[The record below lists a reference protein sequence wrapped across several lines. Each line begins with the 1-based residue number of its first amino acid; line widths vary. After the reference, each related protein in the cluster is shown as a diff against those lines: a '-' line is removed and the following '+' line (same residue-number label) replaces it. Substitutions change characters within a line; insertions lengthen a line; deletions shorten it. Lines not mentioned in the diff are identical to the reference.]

1 MFKLAPDP
9 VAETAAAST
18 MSHSSPLEAGVAA
31 MSASAPE
38 PVRAGDLLVVEAGSP
53 EQALQEVAAKL
64 GDRAEIVAAEK
75 VRKGGVAGFFSREVC
90 RLTVRVPGGPAA
102 PRGAAPAPAAAEA
115 PAQPAEPLG
124 LDDMLTRMAAQA
136 QAEEAGFA
144 ELLRARMSE
153 GAEPA
158 EQADAAVLRAT
169 QAARAAQVSLLNTT
183 VAVRPE
189 TGAPEHLGVAPLPR
203 VAAPESGA
211 VTAPYLAWTRDPSA
225 APGTG
230 PVRWSAGMLE
240 RLGLPPALIAATE
253 AQQPVDDAGWLVA
266 LAAAVAPYCRPLPNG
281 AAVLAGPKAGVLGH
295 ALRLPVT
302 KRPDEPDT
310 EGAVCL
316 QLRDTL
322 PAREWLAGARAG
334 RWLHLVV
341 GGTGWHGLLFDEPLA
356 VSWVGADALP
366 AALHQC
372 AAFGL
377 VLGYGVDAPGGALLR
392 ANPVDVA
399 LSVRS
404 LLPRR

>member
-1 MFKLAPDP
+1 MFKLAPEP
-9 VAETAAAST
+9 QAETAPPAAVPG
-18 MSHSSPLEAGVAA
+18 SSPLEEGQAA

-38 PVRAGDLLVVEAGSP
+38 AVRAGDVLVVEAATAA
-53 EQALQEVAAKL
+53 QALHEVAGKL
-64 GDRAEIVAAEK
+64 GERAEIVAAEK
-75 VRKGGVAGFFSREVC
+75 VRRGGVAGFFSREVC
-90 RLTVRVPGGPAA
+90 RLTVRVGG
-102 PRGAAPAPAAAEA
+102 
-115 PAQPAEPLG
+115 AEPAG
-124 LDDMLTRMAAQA
+124 LDQMLSRMTEQV
-136 QAEEAGFA
+136 QAEEADFA
-144 ELLRARMSE
+144 GMLRARM
-153 GAEPA
+153 
-158 EQADAAVLRAT
+158 ADTEVQPDSAAVRAT

-183 VAVRPE
+183 VELRGD
-189 TGAPEHLGVAPLPR
+189 TGAPENLNVAPLPR
-203 VAAPESGA
+203 VPAGARAGEAAE
-211 VTAPYLAWTRDPSA
+211 TAPYLAWTRDPSA

-266 LAAAVAPYCRPLPNG
+266 LAAAVAPYCRPLPGG
-281 AAVLAGPKAGVLGH
+281 AAVLAGPKAAVLGQ
-295 ALRLPVT
+295 ALDLPVT
-302 KRPDEPDT
+302 KRPEQPDA
-310 EGAVCL
+310 EGTVCL
-316 QLRDTL
+316 PVRDTL
-322 PAREWLAGARAG
+322 PAREWLAGVRGA

-366 AALHQC
+366 SALHQC

-377 VLGYGVDAPGGALLR
+377 VLGYGIDAAGGALLR